1 MRNEEPYLKKSR
13 NVSTQ
18 LSKTF
23 TGELGPAL
31 DAAVQERHGLIREHQ
46 EESSE
51 CDQRSNII

>member
-1 MRNEEPYLKKSR
+1 MKKSR